1 MDKSKQNH
9 SMYSLQLRR
18 SGQVSIHLSKLE
30 VSRVQN
36 TETLTQVERQ
46 LASVNTDISFEKSQF
61 QGFWIAVRNGID
73 ISIGRIGD
81 KIINPVANYS
91 DVIREGRDSGDCPPK
106 YLLAANLS
114 RAGPEDPYYF
124 GLTVSDTTTADFGVN
139 CDMPG
144 LHYEDTCV
152 TDDDCADF
160 PNTGGTLASAD
171 HGTERGVVVQCAR
184 RSP

>member
-1 MDKSKQNH
+1 MFEALVRIMDKSKQNH

-91 DVIREGRDSGDCPPK
+91 DVIREGRDSG
-106 YLLAANLS
+106 
-114 RAGPEDPYYF
+114 
-124 GLTVSDTTTADFGVN
+124 VS
-139 CDMPG
+139 PG
-144 LHYEDTCV
+144 
-152 TDDDCADF
+152 
-160 PNTGGTLASAD
+160 
-171 HGTERGVVVQCAR
+171 R
-184 RSP
+184 

>member
-1 MDKSKQNH
+1 MEPVLPS
-9 SMYSLQLRR
+9 
-18 SGQVSIHLSKLE
+18 VSWP
-30 VSRVQN
+30 
-36 TETLTQVERQ
+36 LT
-46 LASVNTDISFEKSQF
+46 S
-61 QGFWIAVRNGID
+61 
-73 ISIGRIGD
+73 
-81 KIINPVANYS
+81 P
-91 DVIREGRDSGDCPPK
+91 
-106 YLLAANLS
+106 

-171 HGTERGVVVQCAR
+171 HGTKRGVLQCAR

>member
-1 MDKSKQNH
+1 MEPVLPS
-9 SMYSLQLRR
+9 
-18 SGQVSIHLSKLE
+18 VSWP
-30 VSRVQN
+30 
-36 TETLTQVERQ
+36 LT
-46 LASVNTDISFEKSQF
+46 S
-61 QGFWIAVRNGID
+61 
-73 ISIGRIGD
+73 
-81 KIINPVANYS
+81 P
-91 DVIREGRDSGDCPPK
+91 
-106 YLLAANLS
+106 

-171 HGTERGVVVQCAR
+171 HGTKRGVVLQCAR

>member
-1 MDKSKQNH
+1 MGRMLSICDYEPSFEALVRIMDKSKQNH

-91 DVIREGRDSGDCPPK
+91 DVIREGRHSGDCPPE

-114 RAGPEDPYYF
+114 PRRSRGPVLLRADGVRHHDRGLRGELRHAGPPLR
-124 GLTVSDTTTADFGVN
+124 GHLR
-139 CDMPG
+139 
-144 LHYEDTCV
+144 
-152 TDDDCADF
+152 
-160 PNTGGTLASAD
+160 
-171 HGTERGVVVQCAR
+171 HGR
-184 RSP
+184 

>member
-1 MDKSKQNH
+1 MFEALVRIMDKSKQNH

-91 DVIREGRDSGDCPPK
+91 DVIREGRIETVETVLPSVSWPLTFPAQVPRTRTTSG
-106 YLLAANLS
+106 
-114 RAGPEDPYYF
+114 
-124 GLTVSDTTTADFGVN
+124 
-139 CDMPG
+139 
-144 LHYEDTCV
+144 
-152 TDDDCADF
+152 
-160 PNTGGTLASAD
+160 
-171 HGTERGVVVQCAR
+171 
-184 RSP
+184 